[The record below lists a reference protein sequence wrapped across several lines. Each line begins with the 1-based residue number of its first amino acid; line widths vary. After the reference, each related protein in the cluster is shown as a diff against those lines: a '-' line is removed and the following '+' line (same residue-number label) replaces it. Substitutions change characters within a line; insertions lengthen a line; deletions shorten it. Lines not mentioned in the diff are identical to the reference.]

1 MDIKTIMPIE
11 FELVEL
17 APLFHELLY
26 LRDAVGRPSI
36 GVDLADHRQSQV
48 LYWVS
53 VRIKDAAAKMQSN
66 VVATACVYRDRPTHL
81 AIEDF
86 IVLPEYQHYGLA
98 KIVLERVM
106 TFVDEEVNSG
116 TCVSIN
122 AYGEDERLCT
132 EYGFVHSHCASLGPN
147 LLKIYA

>member
-11 FELVEL
+11 FEIAET
-17 APLFHELLY
+17 APLFHELLN
-26 LRDAVGRPSI
+26 LRGAAGHPAI
-36 GVDLADHRQSQV
+36 GVEQADQRQTQA
-48 LYWVS
+48 LYWVTL
-53 VRIKDAAAKMQSN
+53 RLKDKAEKTRAN
-66 VVATACVYRDRPTHL
+66 VVATACVYGDRPRHL

-98 KIVLERVM
+98 KIILERVM
-106 TFVDEEVNSG
+106 AFVDERVNAG

-132 EYGFVHSHCASLGPN
+132 EHGFVHSHCANLGPN
-147 LLKIYA
+147 LLKVYS